1 MTEPLD
7 STRPADGEDAGATT
21 EVDEGPGWLPAIM
34 AATLLMGII
43 GFVFCGVSTWF
54 LFQKRTEFAVRTLR
68 GSYIPALQQ
77 SWLEPQEKKAVV
89 ARIEALAEE
98 LESGQY
104 ENWQSAGVMQRLQ
117 RLPVLQWGELAAVE
131 GYIRKS
137 DDPQKNR
144 SLMQLSRLRRAVELD
159 EVTSFDFEDV
169 LKPVLVSDQ
178 DSPSGRRL
186 VQPLTAE
193 AVEEVVELAARS
205 ADRSQVPEKMFDV
218 QIDQIV
224 RREIETG
231 LSEGGF

>member
-1 MTEPLD
+1 MTDPSD
-7 STRPADGEDAGATT
+7 ATDGI
-21 EVDEGPGWLPAIM
+21 DEGPGWLPVILAG
-34 AATLLMGII
+34 TLLLGIL
-43 GFVFCGVSTWF
+43 GFVCCGVSTWF

-68 GSYIPALQQ
+68 GSYLPALQQ

-89 ARIEALAEE
+89 ARVEALVEE

-131 GYIRKS
+131 GYVRKS
-137 DDPQKNR
+137 DDPQKDR

-159 EVTSFDFEDV
+159 KVTSFDFEDV
-169 LKPVLVSDQ
+169 LKPVLVSDG

-193 AVEEVVELAARS
+193 GVGEVVERATVL